1 MKNDLMRQ
9 ELNAAKE
16 ANAVL
21 SSRNE
26 FLTQWCKELETDLKK
41 ERISNVDILHDQT
54 VTRRENVQ
62 VREQVKV
69 ELEIIK
75 EREV

>member
-1 MKNDLMRQ
+1 L
-9 ELNAAKE
+9 
-16 ANAVL
+16 L
-21 SSRNE
+21 SSRND
-26 FLTQWCKELETDLKK
+26 FLAEWCKELEGDLKK

-69 ELEIIK
+69 
-75 EREV
+75 